1 MESIRPASPKRA
13 EKRHNAFQQHL
24 LHAGSVEDLQKAK
37 LAHSSM
43 LAGLR
48 RAKFSS
54 TRVVDLIQVIRAV
67 DRAEKR
73 ARLEDGVAPAPR
85 SLNDFKLDVAVH
97 KYGDEVEARQGQLR
111 SCGCNDGSDEGDEEG
126 KDDMKTNK
134 AKVQQL
140 RALAQAP
147 CSWRVARLRKDRH
160 LSKGGASELE
170 YVLFA
175 EVALPSAWMQA
186 SPKTTWLEVVPR
198 AYYASEACEGASHL
212 QRAERAS
219 PEQKRVFDAI
229 LMGVWVDTT
238 FRGVRSLFERINELY
253 LGIGIADV
261 SAFVR
266 KQELKQMS
274 APRVAGVVAPLVATE
289 LGWHQIDIMYATWDT
304 GESKEEKAKKVAAD
318 AQGDPTLRA
327 SQQERYDD
335 RFRAAKKRELEL
347 RSLFSKTEAEIA
359 ELKKKSNA
367 IVVRGLNHTFAGELK
382 GVTAGSLRRNTAWAR
397 SRANPQKAAD
407 IGDQLELLTEWRGDM
422 QIPET
427 SASPRWTIK
436 GWLPIADSTFSAAQ
450 IKKLIELYLS
460 APSETVNVQYAFA
473 GPVGEEV
480 PHTPLSPSEREQ
492 YVRNQKD
499 TDDKRLLLE
508 KIDTE
513 LDDVVRDINVW
524 DEKKRRLFRKEDV
537 SDSEVSSEGE
547 EEDEE
552 TEELEGGARATR
564 SQGAVLPRRK
574 DNPEPARRGAAT
586 RHYPY
591 VLNIMDIFSKYAW
604 CFPLRDQS
612 SRSVTKILS
621 ELWLREGAPTKLQSD
636 GGFKSD
642 ELKHL
647 AERFNVR
654 LERCAPYHSQ
664 CSGAIERLNRT
675 IRESVRNMK
684 HVYGRQLAGGKW
696 ANYLPNIAASYNSQ
710 KHSTTG
716 LSPFHVQRG
725 FAPRALKPLHYMSS
739 EEMKQVQLDP
749 LVEVDRVAASTI
761 LQGGDSCAVFDPAV
775 YEGAANMI
783 GGATH
788 DSLAEQ
794 KFTEA
799 SHTAAEVT
807 KLVHASFDE
816 LPSAESSGYVS
827 EKALIAR
834 YMAHGEQAA
843 TVRNDFVRRG
853 IRHGAMGMMTDALIK
868 AEDSMKR
875 LDVGA
880 LVRVSL
886 QHMSKEV
893 RSEIKVGMKRAQD
906 LNTWSSTI
914 FWVMQQP
921 IETWL
926 GAEGSA
932 APPSSQTSR
941 IADAREGKREFSTLY
956 TVAPCLM
963 GRGDVLRHDPLF
975 VPRQDLLLVSRE
987 LLTVPQMRALKR
999 GDTKNVE
1006 DQIRKLVGLR
1016 DDIPA
1021 LETFH

>member
-1 MESIRPASPKRA
+1 MESRPASPKRA
-13 EKRHNAFQQHL
+13 DKRQKAFQQHL

-37 LAHSSM
+37 LTHSSM

-54 TRVVDLIQVIRAV
+54 ARVVDLIHVVRVV
-67 DRAEKR
+67 DRAENR
-73 ARLEDGVAPAPR
+73 ARLKHGDAPEPR
-85 SLNDFKLDVAVH
+85 SLDEFKRDVAVH
-97 KYGDEVEARQGQLR
+97 KYADEIEAQQGQLR
-111 SCGCNDGSDEGDEEG
+111 SCGCDDDEGDDRE
-126 KDDMKTNK
+126 DIKTNK

-147 CSWRVARLRKDRH
+147 CSWRVAKLRKDRH

-198 AYYASEACEGASHL
+198 AYSASEACDGASHL

-219 PEQKRVFDAI
+219 AEERRMFDTI

-253 LGIGIADV
+253 LGISIADV

-304 GESKEEKAKKVAAD
+304 GVSKEEKAKEIAAD
-318 AQGDPTLRA
+318 AQGEPTLRA

-347 RSLFSKTEAEIA
+347 RSLYSKTEAEIA
-359 ELKKKSNA
+359 ELKKKLNA

-382 GVTAGSLRRNTAWAR
+382 GVTAQSLRRNTAWAR

-407 IGDQLELLTEWRGDM
+407 LGDQLELFTEWRGDM
-422 QIPET
+422 QVPES

-436 GWLPIADSTFSAAQ
+436 GWLPLADSTFSPAQ
-450 IKKLIELYLS
+450 IQKLIKLYG
-460 APSETVNVQYAFA
+460 ADPSEAVNVQYAFA
-473 GPVGEEV
+473 GPEGEEAS
-480 PHTPLSPSEREQ
+480 HTPLSPSEREQ
-492 YVRNQKD
+492 YMRIQNEMEE
-499 TDDKRLLLE
+499 KRLLLK
-508 KIDTE
+508 KIDTD

-524 DEKKRRLFRKEDV
+524 DEKKRRLFRKEAV
-537 SDSEVSSEGE
+537 SDSEASEGE
-547 EEDEE
+547 EEEE
-552 TEELEGGARATR
+552 EELEGGRATR
-564 SQGAVLPRRK
+564 SQGAALPRRK
-574 DNPEPARRGAAT
+574 ENPEPARRGAALT

-604 CFPLRDQS
+604 SFPLRDQT
-612 SRSVTKILS
+612 SRSVTRILN

-684 HVYGRQLAGGKW
+684 HVYGRQLTGGKW
-696 ANYLPNIAASYNSQ
+696 ANYLPNITASYNSQ

-725 FAPRALKPLHYMSS
+725 FAPRALKPLHYMDS

-749 LVEVDRVAASTI
+749 LVEVDRVPASAI

-775 YEGAANMI
+775 HGGASAMI
-783 GGATH
+783 GGARH
-788 DSLAEQ
+788 DELAEQ

-799 SHTAAEVT
+799 LHTAAQVAT
-807 KLVHASFDE
+807 LVHAHFDE
-816 LPSAESSGYVS
+816 LPIAKSDDEQGYVT
-827 EKALIAR
+827 EQALITR
-834 YMAHGEQAA
+834 YMAQGEKAA
-843 TVRNDFVRRG
+843 AARNDFVRRG
-853 IRHGAMGMMTDALIK
+853 IRHGALGMMTDALIK

-875 LDVGA
+875 LEVGA

-921 IETWL
+921 METWL
-926 GAEGSA
+926 GAEDHA
-932 APPSSQTSR
+932 ALPSSQTSR
-941 IADAREGKREFSTLY
+941 IMDAREGKRQFSTLY
-956 TVAPCLM
+956 TVAPCLV
-963 GRGDVLRHDPLF
+963 GRGEIVQYDPLF
-975 VPRQDLLLVSRE
+975 VPRQDLLLVTKE
-987 LLTVPQMRALKR
+987 LLAVPQMRALKR
-999 GDTKNVE
+999 GDTGKVE
-1006 DQIRKLVGLR
+1006 SQIRKLVGLR